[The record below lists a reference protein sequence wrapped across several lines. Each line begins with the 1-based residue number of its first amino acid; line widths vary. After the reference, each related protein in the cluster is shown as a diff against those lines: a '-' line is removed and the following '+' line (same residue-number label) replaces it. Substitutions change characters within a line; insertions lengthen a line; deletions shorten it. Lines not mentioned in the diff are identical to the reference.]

1 MQRDAPRNPLLVQ
14 VLSVYLLLLAFF
26 VVLNS
31 ISHFELARSR
41 AVTGSLNETFSADGL
56 PTPKTVP
63 LVSARG
69 DFVSDAAVLSRVGAL
84 ISTEFALAEVRE
96 VEPGRTMEVTVPVES
111 LFRPGVESI
120 DPLHRPLIEKVA
132 QSLKNPSR
140 GVRYDV
146 DILVMGESGDDLAV
160 GRSAF
165 LASVFVQAGAPRRN
179 VIAGIEHNNSRKL
192 RLLFHV
198 RPEAEGR
205 FRFGEGGGR

>member
-1 MQRDAPRNPLLVQ
+1 MQRDSPRNPLLIQ

-31 ISHFELARSR
+31 ISHFELARTR

-56 PTPKTVP
+56 PTPKTVQ
-63 LVSARG
+63 LVSTRG
-69 DFVSDAAVLSRVGAL
+69 DVISNAAVLSRIGDL
-84 ISTEFALAEVRE
+84 ISTELALSQIRE

-111 LFRPGVESI
+111 LFRPGMESI

-146 DILVMGESGDDLAV
+146 DILVTGESGDDLAV
-160 GRSAF
+160 GRAAF
-165 LASVFVQAGAPRRN
+165 LASVFVQTGAPRRN
-179 VIAGIEHNNSRKL
+179 VIAGIEHNQSRKL

-205 FRFGEGGGR
+205 YRFDEKGGQ

>member
-1 MQRDAPRNPLLVQ
+1 MQRDTPRNPLLVQ

-56 PTPKTVP
+56 PSKKTVP
-63 LVSARG
+63 LVSSRG
-69 DFVSDAAVLSRVGAL
+69 DIVSNANALSRIGNL
-84 ISTEFALAEVRE
+84 ITTELALAQVQD
-96 VEPGRTMEVTVPVES
+96 VEPGRTMEVSLPVES
-111 LFRPGVESI
+111 LFRAGLESI
-120 DPLHRPLIEKVA
+120 DPQHRPLIEKVA
-132 QSLKNPSR
+132 RSLADPER

-146 DILVMGESGDDLAV
+146 DILVAGESGDDLAV

-165 LASVFVQAGAPRRN
+165 LASVFVKAGAPRRN
-179 VIAGIEHNNSRKL
+179 VIAGIERNATGRL

-198 RPEAEGR
+198 RPESEGR
-205 FRFGEGGGR
+205 FQFRDGGR